1 MHGWWSCQLSHH
13 CMPQRRT
20 AGPDGRSYHEPNLE
34 RPKVL
39 KYWPAF
45 HCPLFSLVSRV
56 AMKNRAR
63 CEVDVEGMN
72 VLLVKHQAQRTRNGG
87 YLSTKHLCFGYLIF
101 DLCQLD
107 LCRSLPQICE
117 LPSWAYGS
125 GSRVWP
131 SGGQQNIS
139 KPSNK
144 LPQSNMEK
152 LSELEET
159 MLNTLRTIPIDL
171 LVLSRELSG
180 MIHKNY

>member
-45 HCPLFSLVSRV
+45 HCPLFSLVSWV

-63 CEVDVEGMN
+63 CEVDVEGMS

-107 LCRSLPQICE
+107 LCRLCHKSANSHLEI
-117 LPSWAYGS
+117 SWAQGS

-131 SGGQQNIS
+131 SGRQQNIYIKAIQQTAS
-139 KPSNK
+139 AKHGK
-144 LPQSNMEK
+144 A
-152 LSELEET
+152 
-159 MLNTLRTIPIDL
+159 LRTWRNNVKHSKDNNTNRL
-171 LVLSRELSG
+171 TG
-180 MIHKNY
+180 A